1 MKKKILTKGK
11 NPMFLGVCDGLAEY
25 FDVDPTVIRLG
36 TVLFSLFYGTG
47 IIMYLAGAV
56 LMPPADE

>member
-11 NPMFLGVCDGLAEY
+11 NPMFLGVCDGLGEY
-25 FDVDPTVIRLG
+25 LNIDPTIIRLG
-36 TVLFSLFYGTG
+36 TVLFSLFYGVG
-47 IIMYLAGAV
+47 IIMYLAGAI